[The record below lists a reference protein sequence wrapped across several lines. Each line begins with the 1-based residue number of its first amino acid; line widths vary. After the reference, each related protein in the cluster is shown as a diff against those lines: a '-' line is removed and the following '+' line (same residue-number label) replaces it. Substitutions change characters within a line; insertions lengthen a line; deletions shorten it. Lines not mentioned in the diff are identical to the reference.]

1 MLMPPRGAQIWGN
14 SEGQWQWEIFRVD
27 RTWDRSLEQ
36 CTLSCI
42 FLISKNGQ
50 VVTRRLWPKANP
62 GRGLRRAPL
71 EN

>member
-1 MLMPPRGAQIWGN
+1 M
-14 SEGQWQWEIFRVD
+14 D